1 VKPDEGIRT
10 TKAPPAGGRQ
20 LVIAEKPSVAR
31 DLARVLGVRPAGRH
45 AFSGPERVITWCI
58 GHLVELVEPGAYDPR
73 WKSWRLEALP
83 MIPGTFR
90 LGPVPATRDQ
100 LAAVEGL
107 LRQRTFSEVVNAC
120 DAGRE
125 GELIFRYVYEL
136 AGSRLP
142 VRRLWISSLTDES
155 IRRGFANLRAGGE
168 FDPLGDAAR
177 CRSEADWLVGL
188 NATRAVTLTQR
199 DAVSVPVPAPGPRA
213 AARAS
218 ASGRPARTL
227 RGPAGTHGRD
237 PRGSRGATTGRSAG
251 AGSVYSIGRV
261 QTPTLAIVVKREL
274 AIQTFRPEGYW
285 EVRGTFSPGRRADAD
300 VAEARAASTQ
310 GRAALEGT
318 RAESDSDGVESFHAH
333 WGGAATATKG
343 ASSRLGAEALADD
356 LVARLR
362 ATTAPGAPEG
372 SAVVERIHE
381 RKTREPAPQLFDLT
395 SLQRT
400 ANRRHGLSATRTLE
414 VAQSLYERHKL
425 LTYPR
430 TDARHLTGDLFDEL
444 PRLFRALG
452 ERAEYAPFARPL
464 LDAPPA
470 RSRRVFDDS
479 KVQDH
484 HAIIPTG
491 KPASLALLD
500 PDERRIFDL
509 VVRRFLGVFHPDAE
523 FALTEAVIRVGAA
536 SPTAGAPRAAARVAA
551 PPGSTSAGSGS
562 GSPAPS
568 PSDAILTHL
577 PPPPDR
583 FFVRGR
589 VRLAA
594 GWQAVAGIE
603 APGAEP
609 GSRAASRG
617 KHDKNGT
624 GLPGGAGRGSADGER
639 DGDGHG
645 DGAADRGP
653 TALPP
658 LREGQ
663 VLRATFE
670 ALRKQTKPPPHHTEA
685 SLLGAMES
693 AGRDIDDEALR
704 AAMKDTGLGTP
715 ATRASTIETLVKRGF
730 VVREA
735 KQMVATATGIALIQ
749 TLPVPSLASPELTGA
764 WEARLSRIARG
775 QETRGAFMRDIA
787 GYVGDVVSA
796 VREAARRGAPG
807 ASRAAS
813 RATARATPSPAS
825 PARPP
830 AAPAAAPGRMPV
842 SAEGPLELECPRC
855 HVGRLVTG
863 RRGWGCSRW
872 RDGCSFVVWFESDGR
887 RLTVADLRAL
897 VESTTSS
904 P

>member
-1 VKPDEGIRT
+1 VKPDQGIRT
-10 TKAPPAGGRQ
+10 TKAPPAGGGGRQ

-31 DLARVLGVRPAGRH
+31 DLARVLGVRPTGRH
-45 AFSGPERVITWCI
+45 AFSGPGHVITWCI

-100 LAAVEGL
+100 LAAVEDL
-107 LRQRTFSEVVNAC
+107 LGQRTFSEVVNAC

-155 IRRGFANLRAGGE
+155 IRHGFATLRPGGD

-188 NATRAVTLTQR
+188 NATRAVTLTRR
-199 DAVSVPVPAPGPRA
+199 DGAGVP
-213 AARAS
+213 AS
-218 ASGRPARTL
+218 ASGRPARAL
-227 RGPAGTHGRD
+227 RGPAGADGRAR
-237 PRGSRGATTGRSAG
+237 RGSRGPTAVRSAGAG

-261 QTPTLAIVVKREL
+261 QTPTLAILVKREL
-274 AIQTFRPEGYW
+274 AIRTFRPEDYW
-285 EVRGTFSPGRRADAD
+285 EVRGTFSPRAGD
-300 VAEARAASTQ
+300 R
-310 GRAALEGT
+310 
-318 RAESDSDGVESFHAH
+318 SDSEAIESFHAH
-333 WGGAATATKG
+333 WGGAATATRA
-343 ASSRLGAEALADD
+343 ASSRLGVETLAHD
-356 LVARLR
+356 LLARLR
-362 ATTAPGAPEG
+362 AATGSAAPEG
-372 SAVVERIHE
+372 SVVVERIQE
-381 RKTREPAPQLFDLT
+381 KKTREPAPQLFDLT

-452 ERAEYAPFARPL
+452 ALAEYAPFARPL

-470 RSRRVFDDS
+470 RSRRVFDDA

-491 KPASLALLD
+491 KATALAELD

-523 FALTEAVIRVGAA
+523 FALTEVVIRVGAA
-536 SPTAGAPRAAARVAA
+536 GPSAGAPRAATRVVV
-551 PPGSTSAGSGS
+551 PPASPGAGSDPAA
-562 GSPAPS
+562 PAPS
-568 PSDAILTHL
+568 EAILTHL

-594 GWQAVAGIE
+594 GWQAVAGIDAPTGE
-603 APGAEP
+603 PGA
-609 GSRAASRG
+609 RAASRG
-617 KHDKNGT
+617 R
-624 GLPGGAGRGSADGER
+624 GREKKGQAPPDDTRLGSPDGEPNR
-639 DGDGHG
+639 QG
-645 DGAADRGP
+645 DGAQGDGATERGA
-653 TALPP
+653 TALPQ

-663 VLRATFE
+663 ALGATFE
-670 ALRKQTKPPPHHTEA
+670 ELRKQTKPPPHHTEA

-735 KQMVATATGIALIQ
+735 KQVVATPTGIALIQ

-787 GYVGDVVSA
+787 GYVGDVVNA
-796 VREAARRGAPG
+796 VRAAARGGARD
-807 ASRAAS
+807 AAAAAS
-813 RATARATPSPAS
+813 RATAPATPSPAR
-825 PARPP
+825 RPRP
-830 AAPAAAPGRMPV
+830 TAATATATAAATATPAPGLRPV
-842 SAEGPLELECPRC
+842 AAEVPLELVCPRC
-855 HVGRLVTG
+855 HAGRLVTG

-872 RDGCSFVVWFESDGR
+872 RDGCPFVVWFESDGR

-897 VESTTSS
+897 VETATRS